1 MTNPSSDS
9 RHIAPGPA
17 QVDDQRRRS
26 ATRVAQGYEPDDGP
40 LSPAQISVL
49 QAVANEDLPKGA
61 VVRISSLF
69 AGG

>member
-17 QVDDQRRRS
+17 RVDDQRRGS
-26 ATRVAQGYEPDDGP
+26 VTRVAQSYGPGDGP
-40 LSPAQISVL
+40 LHPAQVAAV
-49 QAVANEDLPKGA
+49 QAMADEGLPKGT
-61 VVRISSLF
+61 VVHRSSFF